1 MEDFFYSLLSNR
13 QATFVNMVIGVLLFI
28 ALLFLFF
35 CKSSRDERGRKII
48 GRASIVALIC
58 FGICATLFS
67 HYMQYI
73 AVQQSSGGEV
83 LVLDAFLAVNAIQL
97 IFNITV
103 IVEIVGILILRHRE

>member
-1 MEDFFYSLLSNR
+1 MDGLFYFLLSSR
-13 QATFVNMVIGVLLFI
+13 QATFVNMVIGVLLFL

-35 CKSSRDERGRKII
+35 RKSSRDERGRKII
-48 GRASIVALIC
+48 GKASIVALVC

-73 AVQQSSGGEV
+73 ATQQSPDGEV

-103 IVEIVGILILRHRE
+103 SVEIAGILILGRRE

>member
-35 CKSSRDERGRKII
+35 CKSRKII
-48 GRASIVALIC
+48 GKASIVALIC

-83 LVLDAFLAVNAIQL
+83 LVLNAFLAVNAIQL